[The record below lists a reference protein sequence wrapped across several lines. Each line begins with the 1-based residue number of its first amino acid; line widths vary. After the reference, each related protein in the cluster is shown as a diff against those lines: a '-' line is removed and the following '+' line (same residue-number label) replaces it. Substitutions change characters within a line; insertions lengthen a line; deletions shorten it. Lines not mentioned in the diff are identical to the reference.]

1 MPFRRFREASIVGYG
16 FSVYFG
22 VLLLKFPLTFFFSK
36 FRCLKAD
43 GLSYRPWV
51 RDIMLIGLAMACR
64 SNFSY
69 LVASYA
75 FGSDIFSEDT
85 YAIVFFAL
93 LLSMIITPLLLKAF
107 VAYYEKQTQRYLDGP
122 MFKMRLT
129 EDTQV
134 PLYLSIQSESK
145 PIPRLNGQLK
155 NFAADSSLAVIDQRT
170 VYMLGGD
177 MASVRTELYI
187 QDMATKVKLVVDRTD
202 SSAEI
207 STDISDEKIV
217 STRRE
222 ELKEGLLR
230 LLGDDSARVKV
241 QRWYP
246 HEIEIVADRELNDL
260 SGGEENRVKKTV
272 GILLTPEPN
281 DSNRAAELEDE
292 DYDSKMTHLA
302 RSLLDNLDNDDFAAK
317 KISGQRIRPR
327 LASGNVW
334 EERDVNERSN
344 DPRVKARL
352 IFQDFGIEKTTSDKL
367 GGYIRRKGIK

>member
-129 EDTQV
+129 EQDTQV

-145 PIPRLNGQLK
+145 PIPRLK
-155 NFAADSSLAVIDQRT
+155 DFAVDSFLAVI
-170 VYMLGGD
+170 
-177 MASVRTELYI
+177 
-187 QDMATKVKLVVDRTD
+187 
-202 SSAEI
+202 
-207 STDISDEKIV
+207 
-217 STRRE
+217 
-222 ELKEGLLR
+222 
-230 LLGDDSARVKV
+230 
-241 QRWYP
+241 
-246 HEIEIVADRELNDL
+246 N
-260 SGGEENRVKKTV
+260 
-272 GILLTPEPN
+272 
-281 DSNRAAELEDE
+281 
-292 DYDSKMTHLA
+292 
-302 RSLLDNLDNDDFAAK
+302 
-317 KISGQRIRPR
+317 
-327 LASGNVW
+327 
-334 EERDVNERSN
+334 
-344 DPRVKARL
+344 
-352 IFQDFGIEKTTSDKL
+352 
-367 GGYIRRKGIK
+367 